1 MLSEEKN
8 KNNLMEK
15 QENLH
20 KELELIQAVIN
31 RMANN
36 SFLIKGWTMT
46 LMSALI
52 ALGKDSILGNLNGI
66 YYLIMMIGVLVPF
79 WWLDAYYLKQ
89 ERIFRKIYE
98 RAIADPDS
106 KNRNRYDLNPREMA
120 KEVKSVVKT
129 MWVEAISWFYIPFI
143 LLIVLGIILKI
154 SGFL

>member
-1 MLSEEKN
+1 MD
-8 KNNLMEK
+8 K

-20 KELELIQAVIN
+20 KEIDLIQSVIN

-52 ALGKDSILGNLNGI
+52 AFGKDSILENTNGI
-66 YYLIMMIGVLVPF
+66 YYLAMMIGVLIPF

-98 RAIADPDS
+98 RAITDPES
-106 KNRNRYDLNPREMA
+106 ENRKRYDLNPRELA
-120 KEVKSVVKT
+120 NDVDNVLKT
-129 MWVEAISWFYIPFI
+129 MWVEAISWFYAPFI
-143 LLIVLGIILKI
+143 LLIALGITLKAVNI
-154 SGFL
+154 F